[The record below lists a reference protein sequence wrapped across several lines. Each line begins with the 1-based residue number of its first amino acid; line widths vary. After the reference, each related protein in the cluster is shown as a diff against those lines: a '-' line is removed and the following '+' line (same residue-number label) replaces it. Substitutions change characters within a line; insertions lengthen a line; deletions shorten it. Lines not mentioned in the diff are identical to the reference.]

1 MILLNSQKLTTS
13 NTVGVSD
20 TYDADKLNVNASDI
34 KAYDSVTGADVTAKF
49 DIKVENGT
57 ITATSK
63 DEFIKDKENNPVIDT
78 TKFAFG
84 RYYKFDIVT
93 TVKTDAPAG
102 KDIEN
107 TAGQIVHYYNPR
119 TNTVEKPEKPT
130 EKRVNSVP
138 VPLELNFTKK
148 LDGRQ
153 LKANEFTFVL
163 KKDGVEVE
171 RAKNDAP
178 DATTGIAKINF
189 TKLEFGKD
197 DIGKTYNYT
206 VEEVKGTD
214 STVSYDGMVAT
225 VRVSISHDGTAKAI
239 VKNVVDAPDKEFDNR
254 VTPPEEPEF
263 KPEKYVVRD
272 EDF

>member
-1 MILLNSQKLTTS
+1 M
-13 NTVGVSD
+13 
-20 TYDADKLNVNASDI
+20 
-34 KAYDSVTGADVTAKF
+34 
-49 DIKVENGT
+49 
-57 ITATSK
+57 
-63 DEFIKDKENNPVIDT
+63 
-78 TKFAFG
+78 
-84 RYYKFDIVT
+84 
-93 TVKTDAPAG
+93 
-102 KDIEN
+102 
-107 TAGQIVHYYNPR
+107 
-119 TNTVEKPEKPT
+119 
-130 EKRVNSVP
+130 NSVP

-225 VRVSISHDGTAKAI
+225 VRVFNFS
-239 VKNVVDAPDKEFDNR
+239 
-254 VTPPEEPEF
+254 
-263 KPEKYVVRD
+263 
-272 EDF
+272 